1 MGIKDRKH
9 NNSEDSTLFR
19 NAVGEIQPVN
29 TRNRNLQSSKPP
41 AKVLQ
46 RRREERKTLEEA
58 LHNPTEEAKGEP
70 TEGTS
75 FQRGTVSRKRMRE
88 LRGGKVP
95 VRDDIDLHGLT
106 RQEAK
111 PLLHG
116 FIHACAHSGI
126 ACVLVVHGKGMRS
139 GTAGPVLKN
148 AVNRWLRDWETVL
161 AFCPARSCDGGAGAV
176 YVLLKTASK

>member
-19 NAVGEIQPVN
+19 NTVGEIQPVKARH
-29 TRNRNLQSSKPP
+29 RNQQTSKPP

-46 RRREERKTLEEA
+46 RRHEERKTLEES
-58 LHNPTEEAKGEP
+58 LHNPTEETTAEP
-70 TEGTS
+70 AEGAS
-75 FQRGTVSRKRMRE
+75 FQRGSVTRKRMRE
-88 LRGGKVP
+88 LRSGKLP

-111 PLLHG
+111 PQLHS
-116 FIHACAHSGI
+116 FIHTCAHSGI
-126 ACVLVVHGKGMRS
+126 SCVLVVHGKGMRS
-139 GTAGPVLKN
+139 GANGPVLKN

-161 AFCPARSCDGGAGAV
+161 AFCPARSCDGGSGAV